1 MDRQTVRVIGC
12 IVLLVGALICPA
24 LLAEDD
30 GYAEVA
36 GAIEHLLDRLEYV
49 LLRTAWGASGVGE
62 EEQMFLGA
70 QGLVNRLEGPDGEHY
85 DVETSVVLNFPVA
98 TDFYPDGVETAE
110 DALLPAFEALIRL
123 QATRYLDG
131 ESAVE
136 FLRLQRNVEQY
147 LDLAHQD
154 VVAALEAIPDA
165 RVFKDHMTHAYALL
179 ILARGGTDDRFI
191 PQGLL
196 AMSKLLPSKWYWV
209 EEGDSIQ
216 AAIDRAPDGGTILV
230 GPGVFNEALSIKK
243 SIHLV
248 GSSELGGTVIE
259 GGWQYAR
266 ANAIECSAPGD
277 PISVSLT
284 GITLRG
290 TEQASGM
297 FDWGTGIYAW
307 GSVDLTLAN
316 VLIESFVNAGLV
328 VSDTSQ
334 VHGSNLG
341 FAGDGS
347 AIVLTDHAV
356 CRITGVRIEGSLSD
370 QSAVLLTGAAR
381 FSLSDAIIADS
392 VGDGILY
399 EPTASIELNDV
410 QLLRNGGYGVRVKDA
425 VCGTDPDAP
434 KLDYFEI
441 QETYHVSGEGN
452 VSPGP
457 DEENG
462 NVLGKFC
469 PEILMILE
477 VVSPY

>member
-1 MDRQTVRVIGC
+1 MNRQTVRVIGC

-24 LLAEDD
+24 VLAEDD

-49 LLRTAWGASGVGE
+49 LMWSSWGTSSTDE
-62 EEQMFLGA
+62 DHMFLGA
-70 QGLVNRLEGPDGEHY
+70 QGLINRLEGPDGEHY
-85 DVETSVVLNFPVA
+85 DVETSVVLAYRGSTAV
-98 TDFYPDGVETAE
+98 YPDGVESPE
-110 DALLPAFEALIRL
+110 DALLPAFRALLRFRVS
-123 QATRYLDG
+123 QFVDG

-136 FLRLQRNVEQY
+136 FLRLQQNVEQL

-154 VVAALEAIPDA
+154 AVAALEAIPDA
-165 RVFKDHMTHAYALL
+165 QAYKDHMTHVYALL
-179 ILARGGTDDRFI
+179 VMARGGIDDRFI
-191 PQGLL
+191 ARGLL
-196 AMSKLLPSKWYWV
+196 AMAELLPSKRYWV
-209 EEGDSIQ
+209 EAGDSIQ
-216 AAIDRAPDGGTILV
+216 AAIDRAPEGATILI
-230 GPGVFNEALSIKK
+230 GPGVFNEALVIKK

-290 TEQASGM
+290 TEHASGM
-297 FDWGTGIYAW
+297 YDWGTGIYAW
-307 GSVDLTLAN
+307 GAVDLTLAN
-316 VLIESFVNAGLV
+316 VVIESFINAGIV

-334 VHGSNLG
+334 VHGSNLL
-341 FAGDGS
+341 FSENGS
-347 AIVLTDHAV
+347 AIVLTEHAICQV
-356 CRITGVRIEGSLSD
+356 SGARVETSLSE
-370 QSAVLLTGAAR
+370 QAAVLLTGAAML
-381 FSLSDAIIADS
+381 SLSDATIADS

-399 EPTASIELNDV
+399 EPTSAIELNEV
-410 QLLRNGGYGVRVKDA
+410 QLLRNGGYGARMKDA

-434 KLDYFEI
+434 KLDYFAI

-457 DEENG
+457 DDENG
-462 NVLGKFC
+462 NALGKFC
-469 PEILMILE
+469 PDILMILE
-477 VVSPY
+477 YVSPY